1 MIRTVINKW
10 DWQMTDDLIS
20 YRLPVTLGKL
30 DENVPV
36 LHRHSWEP
44 LSRSS
49 QSVRSP
55 PPAGCCYSSC
65 RCWHCHQSYHT
76 DRTPGPA
83 QWNRVRKNQGRKIS
97 KWLKRCVNKGAW
109 TDPVGG
115 WDVNQQTSPL
125 VPADGD
131 VLSQQQS
138 VKLARAYNLHLRAL
152 QHRLLHFHLHERQKD
167 DDERGSKTSE
177 FFCWIIKK

>member
-1 MIRTVINKW
+1 MHLCYIGTAGNHFPGVPKVWGVHLQLVVATHHVVVDIAIK
-10 DWQMTDDLIS
+10 
-20 YRLPVTLGKL
+20 VTTQTAH
-30 DENVPV
+30 PA
-36 LHRHSWEP
+36 LHNET
-44 LSRSS
+44 
-49 QSVRSP
+49 
-55 PPAGCCYSSC
+55 ACE
-65 RCWHCHQSYHT
+65 
-76 DRTPGPA
+76 
-83 QWNRVRKNQGRKIS
+83 KNQGRKIS

-109 TDPVGG
+109 TDPVRG